1 VGIPPLLLR
10 YRRFWRRRAHSFVS
24 NHWVYSKQAGFNLY
38 ELMITLVI
46 IGALT
51 TAAVGMQGLIQD
63 SRLVAQVNQ
72 LVGYLHLVRSEA
84 IKRGTTV
91 TICKSANGINCTPSS
106 TWHEGWII
114 FADPNRNRAVDSG
127 EAIIRAQQALTEGNT
142 VKFRA
147 SLGQNNDVTY
157 RPSGFSEKNGTFTFC
172 DTRGPSK
179 ARAII
184 LYRTGRPR
192 VSTKSSSGDPLNCS

>member
-1 VGIPPLLLR
+1 MGITSYLLR
-10 YRRFWRRRAHSFVS
+10 YRRLWRRRAYSSVK
-24 NHWVYSKQAGFNLY
+24 NRWVYSKQAGFNLY
-38 ELMITLVI
+38 ELMITLTVAGI
-46 IGALT
+46 LT
-51 TAAVGMQGLIQD
+51 PMAIGMQGLVQD
-63 SRLVAQVNQ
+63 NRLVTQVNQ
-72 LVGYLHLVRSEA
+72 LLGHLNLVRSEA

-91 TICKSANGINCTPSS
+91 TICKSANGVDCTPTSD
-106 TWHEGWII
+106 WHEGWII
-114 FADPNRNRAVDSG
+114 FVDPNRNRTVDAG

-157 RPSGFSEKNGTFTFC
+157 RPTGFSEKNGTFTFC
-172 DTRGPSK
+172 DARGPSR

-192 VSTKSSSGDPLNCS
+192 VSTKSASGGSLNCS

>member
-1 VGIPPLLLR
+1 MGIPLFFLR
-10 YRRFWRRRAHSFVS
+10 YRRLWRRAP
-24 NHWVYSKQAGFNLY
+24 YSSVQNTITHLKHAGFSLY
-38 ELMITLVI
+38 ELIITLMI
-46 IGALT
+46 AGILT
-51 TAAVGMQGLIQD
+51 TMAVGMQGLVQ
-63 SRLVAQVNQ
+63 SNRLVAQVNQ
-72 LVGYLHLVRSEA
+72 LVGYLHLTRSEA

-91 TICKSANGINCTPSS
+91 TICKSANGVNCTPSS
-106 TWHEGWII
+106 AWHEGWII
-114 FADPNRNRAVDSG
+114 FTDPNRNRAVDAG
-127 EAIIRAQQALTEGNT
+127 EDIIRVQQALTEGNT

-157 RPSGFSEKNGTFTFC
+157 RSTGFSEKNGTFTFC

-192 VSTKSSSGDPLNCS
+192 VSTKNSLGDPLTCS